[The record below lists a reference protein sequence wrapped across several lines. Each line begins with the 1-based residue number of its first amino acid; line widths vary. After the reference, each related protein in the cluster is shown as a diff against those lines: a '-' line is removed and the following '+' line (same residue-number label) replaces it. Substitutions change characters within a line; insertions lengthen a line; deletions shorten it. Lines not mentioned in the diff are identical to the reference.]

1 MRSKPWSA
9 CLCLLLIA
17 CAELSAQADSPV
29 VAHVRFISTT
39 QPLLGVGV
47 VTNRK
52 PQAVTIPTDM
62 FSQEIIYR
70 GPGRLELLRL
80 NVVKKDAAKTPESEP
95 LPAPSPAPRR
105 GVKALPENVAYVVSG
120 SPPIA
125 WIDLPRNQGALHLII
140 LVTPGRGNGMVMLN
154 DRPGSF
160 PPGSNRYLNLCSFPL
175 TVRTPSGDY
184 VVAAGNSQVL
194 RPGALDKTYYDLQL
208 LSRDAKVVFSTRA
221 YHLESERK
229 LYVLGQVGT
238 TDRIQLKAI
247 VDRPQP
253 PRVAPVAEAGKK

>member
-9 CLCLLLIA
+9 CLGLLFVA
-17 CAELSAQADSPV
+17 CARLSAQAEGPV

-52 PQAVTIPTDM
+52 PQAVTITTDM
-62 FSQEIIYR
+62 FSEEITYR
-70 GPGRLELLRL
+70 GPARLELIRL
-80 NVVKKDAAKTPESEP
+80 NAVRISSAKTTESEP
-95 LPAPSPAPRR
+95 LPAPTPAPRR
-105 GVKALPENVAYVVSG
+105 GVKALPENVTYAPSG
-120 SPPIA
+120 DPAIA
-125 WIDLPRNQGALHLII
+125 WIDLPRNQGVLHLII
-140 LVTPGRGNGMVMLN
+140 LVTPGRGNGMVVLN

-175 TVRTPSGDY
+175 TIRAPSGDY

-208 LSRDAKVVFSTRA
+208 LSRDSKVVFSTRT
-221 YHLESERK
+221 YHRESDRK
-229 LYVLGQVGT
+229 LYVLSQVGT